1 MTTTD
6 DLWIGWPDLERM
18 FRDEV
23 APSVATFLDR
33 GTPHYEASLA
43 FALGR
48 LDEGRRVGSFFRQQ
62 QPGRPL
68 RILDI
73 GSGNGGVSLGAANQ
87 REMRVHALDI
97 VPNFVLRA
105 LRLRSGIPLTQVVGS
120 GHALPYAAES
130 FDIVLCLETLEH
142 IPNPPA
148 LGGEIMRVLEK
159 GGVCMIMTPARV
171 KHLLRPDPHYGVRG
185 LLLLPD
191 RLQRYV
197 VTRILKRVAP
207 RHYDVE
213 HTFWTLSG
221 MRKLFPGAA
230 SAVPLFNV
238 PRPDR
243 WLWWKFRNLLW
254 DRVLIQK

>member
-1 MTTTD
+1 MTTD
-6 DLWIGWPDLERM
+6 DLWTAWHDLERM

-23 APSVATFLDR
+23 APSVATFLTP
-33 GTPHYEASLA
+33 GTQHYDVSLA

-48 LDEGRRVGSFFRQQ
+48 LDEGRRVGSFFREQR
-62 QPGRPL
+62 PGRPL
-68 RILDI
+68 TILDI

-87 REMRVHALDI
+87 MGLRVHALDI

-120 GHALPYAAES
+120 GHDLPYAAES
-130 FDIVLCLETLEH
+130 FDVVFCLETLEH

-148 LGGEIMRVLEK
+148 LGREIMRVLK
-159 GGVCMIMTPARV
+159 RGGVCMIMTPARV

-191 RLQRYV
+191 GLQRFLM
-197 VTRILKRVAP
+197 TRILRRVAP
-207 RHYDVE
+207 SQYDVE

-230 SAVPLFNV
+230 SAEPLYNV
-238 PRPDR
+238 SYPEK
-243 WLWWKFRNLLW
+243 WLWWKFRSLLW
-254 DRVLIQK
+254 DRVVIHK